1 MHQID
6 TAFSTPAPEKRANDL
21 GCPTPPIAESK
32 TEVEAPKNACILMM
46 IKAYLAYPEFPARFY
61 SRIGKTKILG
71 DPVPESEPIPFG
83 FRREAP
89 TNDISERAAFGFMS
103 RISRITHK

>member
-6 TAFSTPAPEKRANDL
+6 TAFSTPAPEKCDNDL

-46 IKAYLAYPEFPARFY
+46 IKAYLAYSEFPARFY
-61 SRIGKTKILG
+61 SGFHSATDPQLNSARLCYTTRMSFQPKGKILRVRTPSG
-71 DPVPESEPIPFG
+71 SKDLSFH
-83 FRREAP
+83 
-89 TNDISERAAFGFMS
+89 S
-103 RISRITHK
+103 K